1 MAKVKLKTLTSVHVG
16 SGRLLQNNLEF
27 LNSDDGE
34 KLYILDDQ
42 KILQF
47 IGNEHLDDWL
57 LSIHK
62 KERTSD
68 LVKRFSPQST
78 LKDYSKRSLDL
89 FADVIPSDTLKE
101 HIRNGMGN
109 IYIPGSSIKGAIR
122 TAIMSTIASEMNLNE
137 KDIIV
142 GKKRNRNGEMVNLYG
157 ASELEKEIFGKNP
170 NSDVFRFLR
179 VGDAHFAKG
188 SEIATR
194 LVMYLNIIKR
204 ENLVPDSDRKPQLV
218 EAIRES
224 ENSIFS
230 LTFDCA
236 AYELSKSKVHSMPGE
251 MKSLETLFTTIN
263 DYTKAHVKEEID
275 YWKEVSSTKTGA
287 EDYLDKLDY
296 ILEEIE
302 SCEKGKSCV
311 LRLGHASGWDF
322 ITGGWSR
329 NLDCFNDVVVP
340 ASRPNN
346 KVYTD
351 YDFPKSRRAE
361 EDASLLGFVKLEIQ

>member
-27 LNSDDGE
+27 LNSNDGE

-42 KILQF
+42 KILQL

-122 TAIMSTIASEMNLNE
+122 TAIMSTIASQKNLRE
-137 KDIIV
+137 DDIIV
-142 GKKRNRNGEMVNLYG
+142 GKKRNRFGGTDNVYG
-157 ASELEKEIFGKNP
+157 ASKIEQQLFGQNP

-179 VGDAHFAKG
+179 VSDAYFSKG

-194 LVMYLNIIKR
+194 LVMYLNIVKR
-204 ENLVPDSDRKPQLV
+204 DNLVPDSDRKPQLV

-224 ENSIFS
+224 EKSVFS
-230 LTFDCA
+230 LTFDNI
-236 AYELSKSKVHSMPGE
+236 AYELSKSKVHAMPEE
-251 MKSLETLFTTIN
+251 MKSLGTLFATIN

-275 YWKEVSSTKTGA
+275 YWKEISSTKTGA
-287 EDYLDKLDY
+287 EEYLDRLDHV
-296 ILEEIE
+296 LKEVE

-311 LRLGHASGWDF
+311 LRLGHGSGWDF

-329 NLDCFNDVVVP
+329 NLDCFEDVVVP
-340 ASRPNN
+340 ASRPKND
-346 KVYTD
+346 VYRD

-361 EDASLLGFVKLEIQ
+361 EDASLLGFVKLELQ